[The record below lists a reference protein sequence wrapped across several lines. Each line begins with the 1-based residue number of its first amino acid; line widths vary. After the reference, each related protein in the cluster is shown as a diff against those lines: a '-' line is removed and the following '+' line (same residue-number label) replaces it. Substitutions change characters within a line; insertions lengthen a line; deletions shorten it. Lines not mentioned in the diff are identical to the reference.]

1 VDFATGDLSTGREC
15 NLTTWNAMSRTILML
30 GGYGNAGVRIA
41 RLLLRE
47 SDVRLVLAGRS
58 AARAGLIADRLNR
71 ESKSSRV
78 SGTLVDVAE
87 PRLLR
92 KALDGVDLLVMASS
106 TVAQTAQSAR
116 VAIDAQVDWF
126 DIQSA
131 ERKLVA
137 LRALREEIEEAG
149 RCFITDGGF
158 HPGLPAALVRFG
170 STFLDRL
177 QRASIGMALKLDWR
191 ELEVSAATIREFVEE
206 VALHRPQ
213 VFDHG
218 EWKASPSWRTRAMAF
233 GAPIGRRRAAPVMV
247 DELRG
252 LPEQY
257 PALIELNCWAA
268 GFNWFVDWVGFGAG
282 GVALRALGQRAVP
295 AVSRVVRFGLRRF
308 SRPPWGA
315 IMLVEA
321 GGWKK
326 GRLVG
331 VRGAVSHWDAYELT
345 AIPAAATLL
354 QYLDGS
360 IRRPGLWQ
368 QGLVV
373 DPRRFMADLERLG
386 ATVEYGLDV
395 QTGGTTGGVDRKRWG
410 Q

>member
-1 VDFATGDLSTGREC
+1 
-15 NLTTWNAMSRTILML
+15 MSRTILIL
-30 GGYGNAGVRIA
+30 GGYGNAGMRIA
-41 RLLLRE
+41 RLLLRQT
-47 SDVRLVLAGRS
+47 DARIVLAGRS

-71 ESKSSRV
+71 ESRSTRV
-78 SGTLVDVAE
+78 SGSLVDAAE

-92 KALDGVDLLVMASS
+92 KALDGVDLLLMASS
-106 TVAQTAQSAR
+106 TAPRTTQLAR
-116 VAIDAQVDWF
+116 TAIDARVDWY

-131 ERKLVA
+131 DRK
-137 LRALREEIEEAG
+137 LRALRELRSQIEREG

-170 STFLDRL
+170 ATFLDRL
-177 QRASIGMALKLDWR
+177 QRASIGMAFNFDWR
-191 ELEVSAATIREFVEE
+191 GLDVSAATAREFVEE
-206 VALHRPQ
+206 VTQHRPLA
-213 VFDHG
+213 FDHG
-218 EWKASPSWRTRAMAF
+218 EWKPCPWWRTRVMEL
-233 GAPIGRRRAAPVMV
+233 GPPLGRRRVVPVMA

-252 LPEQY
+252 LPAQFGSIVEVT
-257 PALIELNCWAA
+257 AWAA

-282 GVALRALGQRAVP
+282 GLAVRALGPRALGP
-295 AVSRVVRFGLRRF
+295 LSRMVWFGLRRF

-315 IMLVEA
+315 VMLVEA

-331 VRGAVSHWDAYELT
+331 VRGVVSHWDAYELT
-345 AIPAAATLL
+345 AIPAVATVL

-368 QGLVV
+368 QGLIV

-395 QTGGTTGGVDRKRWG
+395 QTGGIPAGTAPTRPNR
-410 Q
+410 